1 LSTIL
6 VETILVETSLVA
18 HCHKVSSFVAIRY
31 TGDYKI
37 MTIRPALVVFLLVGT
52 LRSPAQNR
60 QTDSQTLQEIFGEL
74 KAIHEDMRAT
84 ESTQILIAELEM
96 QQGVVNR
103 ATENLDQARE
113 RLSDVQRDLKMAG
126 ADLAMAQNHLD
137 QISNPDERKHIA
149 DDYDRLKMNMTTLKE
164 EEQRRAMTQQD
175 MQQRLKAAEDRLDDI
190 ESN

>member
-1 LSTIL
+1 
-6 VETILVETSLVA
+6 
-18 HCHKVSSFVAIRY
+18 
-31 TGDYKI
+31 

-52 LRSPAQNR
+52 LPSPAQNR

-84 ESTQILIAELEM
+84 ESTQILIAEFEM

-103 ATENLDQARE
+103 ATENLYQARE

-126 ADLAMAQNHLD
+126 TDLAMAQNHLD
-137 QISNPDERKHIA
+137 QISNPDERKHIT

-190 ESN
+190 ESELNAVVARFGSVRK